1 MKKQLLSLAFFLLS
15 TSVFA
20 QKQQMFTVSGGYSW
34 ADVFASN
41 YEIGQDYDIT
51 GAGWR
56 INGLYELNPN
66 EGPMAWGIA
75 LGYISVS
82 GEYTSSPDTTT
93 TVTVGTIPV
102 YLAPKYMFGQ
112 NNLKGFVKAMAG
124 LQFANVAYD
133 GPKGNVT
140 SDDFGF
146 YGGGGVGMMYFIRDN
161 VFLNVEYEFAYLS
174 NSYYRDGIMQ
184 TAMGGVGLKF

>member
-1 MKKQLLSLAFFLLS
+1 MKKQLLSLSFLLL
-15 TSVFA
+15 SVSIFA
-20 QKQQMFTVSGGYSW
+20 QKQQIFTVSGGYSW
-34 ADVFASN
+34 ANVFASN
-41 YEIGQDYDIT
+41 YDVTADYDIT
-51 GAGWR
+51 GTGWR

-66 EGPMAWGIA
+66 EGPMAWGLA

-82 GEYTSSPDTTT
+82 GEYTNMDTTT

-124 LQFANVAYD
+124 MQFANIEYD
-133 GPKGNVT
+133 GPKGNLT

-146 YGGGGVGMMYFIRDN
+146 YGGGGVGILYFIREN
-161 VFLNVEYEFAYLS
+161 VFLNLEYEFGYMS

-184 TAMGGVGLKF
+184 SAMGGVGIKF